1 MNSNFHFLLTHRP
14 EFHDDA
20 VKAEQLVG
28 SSPRASCMLCRFALE
43 QAVVWLYANDKSLQR
58 PYRDDL
64 AALIHEPTFKDNL
77 APNLF
82 PKIRLVWQSGNQAAH
97 KNRKFASDDALQSVR
112 DLFHFLYWLSRM
124 YTEQDSHPEVN
135 FNAALID
142 LSGGKAMNRAEI
154 LELEKALASKVT
166 KLDELESVLRKKDEE
181 IEAYKV
187 RLEALKKRNE
197 QRPDNHDWNEAE
209 TRKYLIDRLLEEA
222 GWRVGSK
229 DVSVERAVKGMPSSS
244 TDGVVDYVLW
254 GTNGLPMAVNEAK
267 RTYHSAAKGKQQAQL
282 YADTLE
288 QEFSGKQRPI
298 IYYTNGYDT
307 FLWDDVRYPPR
318 AVQGYHK
325 RTELQQ
331 LIRRRS
337 EATPLSEATP
347 DASIV
352 ERHYQVSAIR
362 SVCEIFQRGVRSAL
376 LVMATGTGK
385 TRTAIALCKLVQEAN
400 WAKRILF
407 LADRNSLV
415 LQTKRAF
422 GKFLPDV
429 TAVDIR
435 DDKSD
440 PANAKLVLATYPSMM
455 NRIESYSGTERVYGV
470 GHFDLIIIDEA
481 HRSVYKKYGA
491 IFEYFDS
498 LLLGLTAT
506 PHDQV
511 HRDTY
516 ALFGL
521 ERGNPT
527 SAYELPDAV
536 KDGYLVEP
544 RGIEVPFKFLSQG
557 ISYDE
562 LSEEEREEY
571 EEKLYD
577 AETDELPPH
586 VDRAA
591 LNKWILNIDTV
602 DKTLKLIME
611 YGLKVDA
618 GDKLGKTIIFARNH
632 KHAEFIV
639 ERFDA
644 NYPHLAGKFARVIDS
659 HDDYAQ
665 SLLDDFSKPKSDPQ
679 IAVSVDMLD
688 TGVDVPEVVNLVF
701 FKPLGSRVKFQ
712 QMIGRGT
719 RLCPDLFGPGEH
731 KKEFYVFDICSNFE
745 FFRQRLQDADVAPHT
760 SITAA
765 TFRLRIQLLQH
776 MAPSDKAELSEKDT
790 VLRKDL
796 ADTLHS
802 HVTAL
807 PLENFVVRPR
817 RRVVEEFSERER
829 WDTLSPEDAHR
840 AAEQLAELP
849 AQLPRE
855 NVEAKRWDIIIL
867 RLQLALGGAEPG
879 FAALQTKVQRA
890 ASALEE
896 KTAIPMV
903 AKEIEL
909 IHALQTDEWW
919 QDVTRPMLEHVRRHL
934 RDLIQFID
942 RSKQKIV
949 VTNFEDTM
957 LGLDMVPVPYQ
968 SEEDSLYAYRQR
980 VEKFIREHKNH
991 LVIGKVY
998 RNLPLTDRD
1007 LQALEQLLFS
1017 AEVAENR
1024 EKFEQNLA
1032 NGQTL
1037 PAFVRSL
1044 VGLDREAAKEAFGK
1058 FLAGTTYSAQQIRF
1072 IEQIIN
1078 ALTINGVM
1086 DPGLLY
1092 EPPFSEMAEDGIE
1105 GMFANDDVDTIISVL
1120 RTVNRNAGMMTG

>member
-1 MNSNFHFLLTHRP
+1 MTSNFDFLHTHRP
-14 EFHDDA
+14 EFHADA
-20 VKAEQLVG
+20 VHAEQLV
-28 SSPRASCMLCRFALE
+28 SSAPRAACFFCRFTLE
-43 QAVVWLYANDKSLQR
+43 QAVKWLYANDTGLQQ
-58 PYRDDL
+58 PYRNDL
-64 AALIHEPTFKDNL
+64 AALIHEPSFKANL

-82 PKIRLVWQSGNQAAH
+82 PKVRLIWTTGNQAVH
-97 KNRKFASDDALQSVR
+97 EKRRFTRDDAMQLVR

-124 YTEQDSHPEVN
+124 YTEQDSHPQVN
-135 FNAALID
+135 FNPALVPQAA
-142 LSGGKAMNRAEI
+142 GKDMSLAEVQK
-154 LELEKALASKVT
+154 LKEK
-166 KLDELESVLRKKDEE
+166 LESNAAKLEEITSTLRKRDEE

-187 RLEALKKRNE
+187 RLEALKKHNE
-197 QRPDNHDWNEAE
+197 QQPDNHNWNEAE

-229 DVSVERAVKGMPSSS
+229 DVSEERKVKGMPSGS

-254 GTNGLPMAVNEAK
+254 GNNGLPMGVNEAK
-267 RTYHSAAKGKQQAQL
+267 RTYHNASKGKQQAQL
-282 YADTLE
+282 YADCLE
-288 QEFSGKQRPI
+288 QEFQGKQRPV
-298 IYYTNGYDT
+298 IYYTNGYET

-331 LIRRRS
+331 LIRRRT
-337 EATPLSEATP
+337 EAASLSDATP
-347 DASIV
+347 DPSIV
-352 ERHYQVSAIR
+352 ERHFQVTAIR
-362 SVCEIFQRGVRSAL
+362 AVAETFERRSRSAL

-385 TRTAIALCKLVQEAN
+385 TRTAIALCKLLQEAN

-415 LQTKRAF
+415 LQAKRAF
-422 GKFLPDV
+422 SKFLPDV

-440 PANAKLVLATYPSMM
+440 PANAKLVLATYPAMM
-455 NRIESYSGTERVYGV
+455 NRIESYSGSERVYGV

-491 IFEYFDS
+491 IFEYFDA

-506 PHDQV
+506 PRDQV
-511 HRDTY
+511 NRDTY

-521 ERGNPT
+521 EKGNPT
-527 SAYELPDAV
+527 SAYELKDAV

-544 RGIEVPFKFLSQG
+544 VGIEVPFKFVTEGVNYDDLSQ
-557 ISYDE
+557 
-562 LSEEEREEY
+562 EEQNEY

-577 AETDELPPH
+577 DETDELPPH
-586 VDRAA
+586 VNKAA
-591 LNKWILNIDTV
+591 INKWLFNIDTV
-602 DKTLKLIME
+602 DKTLKLLVE
-611 YGLKVDA
+611 YGIKVDA

-632 KHAEFIV
+632 AHAEFIV
-639 ERFDA
+639 ERFDI
-644 NYPHLAGKFARVIDS
+644 NYPHLKGKFARVIDS

-665 SLLDDFSKPKSDPQ
+665 SLLDDFSKAKSDPQ

-701 FKPLGSRVKFQ
+701 FKPLGSRVKFD

-731 KKEFYVFDICSNFE
+731 KKEFYVFDICANFE
-745 FFRQRLQDADVAPHT
+745 FFRRQIKDADVAPHT

-765 TFRLRIQLLQH
+765 TFRLRLELMQQIANET
-776 MAPSDKAELSEKDT
+776 APSEQDS
-790 VLRKDL
+790 VLRTEL
-796 ADTLHS
+796 ADALHH
-802 HVTAL
+802 HVSAL
-807 PLENFVVRPR
+807 PPDNFVVRPR
-817 RRVVEEFSERER
+817 RRVVDEFADRKR
-829 WDTLSPEDAHR
+829 WDALSADDARR
-840 AAEQLAELP
+840 ASEQLADLP
-849 AQLPRE
+849 AQLERE
-855 NVEAKRWDIIIL
+855 NVEAKRWDVLIL
-867 RLQLALGGAEPG
+867 RLQLALSGADTG
-879 FAALQTKVQRA
+879 FAQLQTKVQRA
-890 ASALEE
+890 AAALEE

-919 QDVTRPMLEHVRRHL
+919 QGVTRPMLDKVRRSL

-942 RSKQKIV
+942 KTKQKIV

-957 LGLDMVPVPYQ
+957 LGLDMVSVPYQ
-968 SEEDSLYAYRQR
+968 SDEDSLYAYRQR

-991 LVIGKVY
+991 LVIGKLY
-998 RNLPLTDRD
+998 RNLPLTEAD

-1017 AEVAENR
+1017 ADVAENR

-1032 NGQTL
+1032 DGQPL

-1044 VGLDREAAKEAFGK
+1044 VGLDREAAKAAFSK
-1058 FLAGTTYSAQQIRF
+1058 FLEGTTYSAPQIRF
-1072 IEQIIN
+1072 IEQVID

-1092 EPPFSEMAEDGIE
+1092 EPPFSEMGADGIE
-1105 GMFANDDVDTIISVL
+1105 GMFANDDVETIIAAL
-1120 RTVNRNAGMMTG
+1120 HTVNRNGGMKVG